1 MKQGILLAAFGSSGS
16 QGESALHLFDA
27 QVRARF
33 PGLPVRWA
41 FTSLLARERLAMER
55 KKTDSVRK
63 ALEKMIFERYSHVAV
78 QPLQC
83 IPGREYAGVQEE
95 ALILSRER
103 DIIIQVGK
111 PLLDSDVD
119 VAAAAAALL
128 CHLPAKRGKREAV
141 VWVGH
146 GTHHPAT
153 ARYVALGKAVQRL
166 DPLVYVGTM
175 SDASALPSILEELR
189 EHRICHIWLLPLL
202 SVIGR
207 HALRDLSGLEKH
219 SWKSRFEAAGIVCT
233 PVLKGSAEYSG
244 FIQIW
249 LDHLELALKGCIQ
262 QQGSYNSKHAIQGKE
277 I

>member
-16 QGESALHLFDA
+16 QSETALQLFDA
-27 QVRARF
+27 EVRARF
-33 PGLPVRWA
+33 PGFPVRWA
-41 FTSLLARERLAMER
+41 FTSWLARELLALAR

-63 ALEKMIFERYSHVAV
+63 ALEKMAFERYSHVAV

-83 IPGREYAGVQEE
+83 IPGREYGIVQEE

-103 DIIIQVGK
+103 GIIVKVGT
-111 PLLDSDVD
+111 PLLHSDAD

-128 CHLPAKRGKREAV
+128 RHLPAEREKNEAA

-146 GTHHPAT
+146 GTRHPAT
-153 ARYVALGKAVQRL
+153 VRYAALAQAVQRL

-175 SDASALPSILEELR
+175 SDAPALPHLLTKLR
-189 EHRICHIWLLPLL
+189 QRQIHHVWLLPLL

-207 HALRDLSGLEKH
+207 HALLDLTGQEDQ
-219 SWKSRFEAAGIVCT
+219 SWKSRLEAAGIACT
-233 PVLKGSAEYSG
+233 PVLKGSAEYPG

-249 LDHLELALKGCIQ
+249 LDHLELALR
-262 QQGSYNSKHAIQGKE
+262 E
-277 I
+277 